1 MGTAWSG
8 SAKTLT
14 QTHWRLLS
22 MLGAASFFEGY
33 DINIVIVALPQIRET
48 FGLTQAQA
56 SLWISVLYLGAL
68 PAMVLSRRAD
78 RRGRRSLLIVTIW
91 GYTATTVAT
100 AVAPTI
106 AVFALLQFCARVFL
120 IAEVAIAWTMIAEEL
135 PATARGF
142 GFGTLAMLSA
152 LGTGLAALLYGLVL
166 APLGLSWRWLYV
178 AAVPVLMLVIVL
190 RRRLPESRRFSH
202 AKREGRLAI
211 KGAEILSPPH
221 LSRLLL
227 AAGALFL
234 AELTTQALIFV
245 VDFMQTQHG
254 LSPSAANLM
263 LIGAG
268 GLAIPVLVYAGSLSD
283 RYGRKRTAV
292 SFLIVSVIG
301 PIVFFGLAE
310 GVLPLFAALTLTYVG
325 SFGAWP
331 TLGAYGSE
339 LFPTRLRA
347 LGGSVV
353 GGAKVAGQFFSFLLA
368 GLLINATGSLA
379 TAVIILS
386 GGPVLAALL
395 TLALPE
401 TKGKE
406 LEEISD
412 EEVSVAAAELAVGK
426 PL

>member
-1 MGTAWSG
+1 MGVAWTG
-8 SAKTLT
+8 SAKTLARK
-14 QTHWRLLS
+14 HWQLLS

-56 SLWISVLYLGAL
+56 SLWISILYLGAL

-78 RRGRRSLLIVTIW
+78 KRGRRSLLIVTIW

-100 AVAPTI
+100 AAAPSI
-106 AVFALLQFCARVFL
+106 AVFAILQFCARVFL

-135 PATARGF
+135 PAKARGF
-142 GFGTLAMLSA
+142 GFGALAMLSA
-152 LGTGLAALLYGLVL
+152 LGTGLAAMLYGLVL

-190 RRRLPESRRFSH
+190 RRRLPESSRFSR
-202 AKREGRLAI
+202 AESEGRLAI
-211 KGAEILSPPH
+211 KGYELLERPH
-221 LSRLLL
+221 LRRLLL

-254 LSPSAANLM
+254 MSPSAANLM

-283 RYGRKRTAV
+283 RYGRKRVAIM
-292 SFLIVSVIG
+292 FLLLSVVG
-301 PIVFFGLAE
+301 PIVLFAFAQ
-310 GVLPLFAALTLTYVG
+310 GVLALFAALTLTYVG

-353 GGAKVAGQFFSFLLA
+353 GAAKVAGQFSSLLLA
-368 GLLINATGSLA
+368 GLLINATGGI
-379 TAVIILS
+379 TNAVVILS
-386 GGPVLAALL
+386 GGPVLAAVL

-401 TKGKE
+401 TMGKE
-406 LEEISD
+406 LEEIS
-412 EEVSVAAAELAVGK
+412 EEEIAAAATELAVGK

>member
-1 MGTAWSG
+1 MGIAWTG

-14 QTHWRLLS
+14 RTHWRLLS

-48 FGLTQAQA
+48 FDLTQAQA

-91 GYTATTVAT
+91 GYTVTTVAT
-100 AVAPTI
+100 AVAPSI
-106 AVFALLQFCARVFL
+106 AVFAILQFCARVFL

-135 PATARGF
+135 PASARGF
-142 GFGTLAMLSA
+142 GFGSLAMLSA
-152 LGTGLAALLYGLVL
+152 LGTGLAALLYGVVL

-178 AAVPVLMLVIVL
+178 AAIPVLMLVIQL
-190 RRRLPESRRFSH
+190 RRRLPESARFSH
-202 AKREGRLAI
+202 AEREGRLAI
-211 KGAEILSPPH
+211 KGSEILAPPH
-221 LSRLLL
+221 LRRLIL

-234 AELTTQALIFV
+234 AELTTQALVFV

-268 GLAIPVLVYAGSLSD
+268 GLAIPVLVFAGSLSD
-283 RYGRKRTAV
+283 RYGRKRMSV
-292 SFLIVSVIG
+292 FFLIVSVAG
-301 PIVFFGLAE
+301 PIIFFALAE
-310 GVLPLFAALTLTYVG
+310 GVLLLFAALTLTYVG

-353 GGAKVAGQFFSFLLA
+353 GGAKVAGQFSSLVFA

-379 TAVIILS
+379 NAVVILSAGPILAAVI
-386 GGPVLAALL
+386 A
-395 TLALPE
+395 LALPE
-401 TKGKE
+401 TMGKE
-406 LEEISD
+406 LEEITDD
-412 EEVSVAAAELAVGK
+412 ELPAATVELAVGK